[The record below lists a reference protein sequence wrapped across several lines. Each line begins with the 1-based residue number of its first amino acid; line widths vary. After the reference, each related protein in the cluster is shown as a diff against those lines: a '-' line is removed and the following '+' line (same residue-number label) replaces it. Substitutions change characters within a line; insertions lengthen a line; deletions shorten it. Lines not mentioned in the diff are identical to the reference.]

1 MKRRINNMGTR
12 KAQVIKNPF
21 RASGYVVQIGENRYI
36 ADGHSSYAEYTTYAI
51 AKADAESLGYCV

>member
-1 MKRRINNMGTR
+1 MGTR